1 MEKILGQKINYQIIN
16 SHIKTNMIDDC
27 VLTKKSNKRNHTP
40 NKKAVNKIKF

>member
-27 VLTKKSNKRNHTP
+27 VLTKKMKQ
-40 NKKAVNKIKF
+40 KKSYTQQKGSK